1 MNSANWE
8 LRQNIIRALIALN
21 LLAMGWMGYKSV
33 EPYFI
38 GNGYQPREAVPQ
50 LSLPDYDLKMWSERA
65 VLEEGRVKPLQTV
78 AIETV
83 RLITGRATFQGQKAM
98 PLFLSWIFYDP
109 SGKDSKGI
117 DWDNY
122 EFILCEDHDLRA
134 SIFNLKP
141 TDTNYEVKAHKKFIT
156 PWELYRSDAFQ
167 RLIVSVDK
175 ARKLDPERYSQSLN
189 ALERKADAVERRLNA
204 YQELTGKLSSRDPE
218 QKNKARDN
226 RSLRFDP
233 VHFVALDRVKN
244 SSWFSMGE
252 LKYITTSVR
261 APRLSAE
268 ENANLVWQ
276 EFMADRV
283 ALQPRLYMDK
293 ASTEALQ
300 QLQQAIKDNK
310 SDAVISEL
318 KTVLAARLE
327 KNLPK
332 LAQEAAQQ
340 QYDKL
345 GLNKLTDA
353 QVQELTAQHGKKQT
367 LAELKQTI
375 LTTLTEQVKKKEL
388 SQNEETITSL
398 RDRLSNI
405 TRPYVP
411 EDPRY
416 NQIYMQYLEARYPEM
431 YLSAIS
437 SQPVP
442 LESIKTVLN
451 AYQNVVNAYHSGDG
465 AQFQQV
471 SQNFF
476 NTVDTVSKQY
486 AGPEYPGETTTQL
499 ELTLN
504 RVEPFKW
511 AWISMLL
518 SAILF
523 ALSLRL
529 ENSIL
534 YKVAFVP
541 MLISLGFQIFAYY
554 GRVTISGR
562 PPVSNMFETV
572 IFVASMG
579 VVFALVLEYFYR
591 NTIIIL
597 SGAVIG
603 TLGMIMA
610 DQLPYGDGFDAKI
623 KPLVPVLRSNYWL
636 IIHVM
641 TIVASYAAGALAWAI
656 GNISLIMYWFNSDR
670 RDLLKTMAN
679 LCYSA
684 IKVAV
689 LLLGV
694 GTLLGGIWA
703 AESWGRFWGWDPKET
718 WALIALVV
726 YLLPLHARYIGLVK
740 DFGMAVASVV
750 CFAGIVMSWYGVNFI
765 IPAGLHSYGVGEGG
779 AWQVFLL
786 GSINLMWVLL
796 VCHRRASMELK
807 GTPQLA

>member
-21 LLAMGWMGYKSV
+21 LLAMGYMGFRSI
-33 EPYFI
+33 EPFFVASSYDAK
-38 GNGYQPREAVPQ
+38 QSAPQ
-50 LSLPDYDLKMWSERA
+50 LSLPNLDLKAWSERP
-65 VLEEGRVKPLQTV
+65 VLEEGRVKPMQTV

-83 RLITGRATFQGQKAM
+83 RLITGRARFQEQKAM

-109 SGKDSKGI
+109 QAKDSKGI

-134 SIFNLKP
+134 EIFNVKP
-141 TDTNYEVKAHKKFIT
+141 SDPDYEKKVHSKYIS
-156 PWELYRSDAFQ
+156 PWQLYRSDAFQ
-167 RLIVSVDK
+167 RLIVAVDK
-175 ARKLDPERYSQSLN
+175 KRKEDGERFNQNLDT
-189 ALERKADAVERRLNA
+189 LERKAHAVEGRLNA
-204 YQELTGKLSSRDPE
+204 YQELTGRLSARDPG
-218 QKNKARDN
+218 QQHASRDN

-233 VHFVALDRVKN
+233 VHYVALDRVKN
-244 SSWFSMGE
+244 SAWFSMGE
-252 LKYITTSVR
+252 LKYITTSIR
-261 APRLSAE
+261 APRLGAE

-276 EFMADRV
+276 EFMSDRV

-293 ASTEALQ
+293 ASTDALQ
-300 QLQQAIKDNK
+300 QLQQSIKDGK
-310 SDAVISEL
+310 ADVVVSEL
-318 KTVLAARLE
+318 KTELASRIE
-327 KNLPK
+327 KTLPK

-340 QYDKL
+340 QYEKL
-345 GLNKLTDA
+345 GLSKLTDA
-353 QVQELTAQHGKKQT
+353 QVQEVTAQQGKKMT
-367 LAELKQTI
+367 MAELKQTI
-375 LTTLTEQVKKKEL
+375 LTTLTEQVKRKEL
-388 SQNEETITSL
+388 SQNEETIKSL
-398 RDRLSNI
+398 REQLSNI
-405 TRPYVP
+405 SKPYVP
-411 EDPRY
+411 EDPKY

-431 YLSAIS
+431 YLNAIK

-442 LESIKTVLN
+442 LESIKTTLA
-451 AYQNVVNAYHSGDG
+451 AYQNVAAAYRVGEASP
-465 AQFQQV
+465 FQQAT
-471 SQNFF
+471 QAFF
-476 NTVDTVSKQY
+476 DTVDTVSKQY
-486 AGPEYPGETTTQL
+486 AGPDFPGETTTAL

-529 ENSIL
+529 ESPIL
-534 YKVAFVP
+534 YKVAFLP
-541 MLISLGFQIFAYY
+541 MLVSLGFQIFAYY

-579 VVFALVLEYFYR
+579 AVFAMVLEFFYR

-597 SGAVIG
+597 SGAIIG

-726 YLLPLHARYIGLVK
+726 YLIPLHARYIGWVK